1 MGKQITD
8 YQLYRWRYIL
18 GYAAIGFAFIGL
30 LIIAGIFAPGG
41 LSLPEMKSVVTSQAL
56 SISSFEPHSMI
67 NAPYQILQRIS
78 LELFGV
84 SNFSI
89 KLPSLLLGAV
99 AGFGILVLL
108 RTWFRRNVAIITA
121 ILVVTTGQF
130 LFVAQN
136 GTASIVYIFWSVWL
150 LVAATMVSRQA
161 KLAGLWK
168 IAFFGIAA
176 LSLYTPLSIYILL
189 ALISAAFL
197 HPHLRYLMKRLSKPK
212 IALASVA
219 ALLLLAPLI
228 YAIILQPSLG
238 FTLLGIP
245 TSLPNLQENGLQ
257 LLRQYFD
264 FMSPSSGMLMTP
276 VYGLGSMAFIVLGI
290 IRLFTTKYTARSYL
304 ISAWII
310 LLLPVLLINPSFTS
324 VTFVPILL
332 LMAMGVNALLSNW
345 YQLFPLNPY
354 ARIAGLI
361 PLAVLIGGM
370 VLSGVD
376 RYTYGYLYDPNT
388 AGNFSKDL
396 QLVNK
401 TLAESDRGNTA
412 IVTDPTETAFYAVVA
427 HYQKDVSVLVP
438 KQAPKTAPKTIIYS
452 HAAYKTTQPGI
463 TPYRIITDGAAQ
475 NGDRFYI
482 YKTNVK

>member
-1 MGKQITD
+1 
-8 YQLYRWRYIL
+8 
-18 GYAAIGFAFIGL
+18 
-30 LIIAGIFAPGG
+30 
-41 LSLPEMKSVVTSQAL
+41 
-56 SISSFEPHSMI
+56 
-67 NAPYQILQRIS
+67 
-78 LELFGV
+78 
-84 SNFSI
+84 
-89 KLPSLLLGAV
+89 
-99 AGFGILVLL
+99 
-108 RTWFRRNVAIITA
+108 
-121 ILVVTTGQF
+121 
-130 LFVAQN
+130 
-136 GTASIVYIFWSVWL
+136 
-150 LVAATMVSRQA
+150 
-161 KLAGLWK
+161 
-168 IAFFGIAA
+168 
-176 LSLYTPLSIYILL
+176 
-189 ALISAAFL
+189 
-197 HPHLRYLMKRLSKPK
+197 
-212 IALASVA
+212 
-219 ALLLLAPLI
+219 
-228 YAIILQPSLG
+228 
-238 FTLLGIP
+238 
-245 TSLPNLQENGLQ
+245 
-257 LLRQYFD
+257 
-264 FMSPSSGMLMTP
+264 MLMTP

-354 ARIAGLI
+354 ARIAGLV

-396 QLVNK
+396 QLINR
-401 TLAESDRGNTA
+401 TLSETDRGSTA
-412 IVTDPTETAFYAVVA
+412 IIADPTETAFYAVVA
-427 HYQKDVSVLVP
+427 HYQKGVAVLVP
-438 KQAPKTAPKTIIYS
+438 KQAPETAPETIIYS